1 MANQPTN
8 SELEILRILWKTR
21 EATVREINES
31 LNQES
36 VKEIGYT
43 TTLKIMQI
51 MHEKGLLVRRKE
63 GKTHIY
69 TSNIDEKETQNG
81 LLDRLIDSAFSG
93 SAMKL
98 VVQALGH
105 RKTSSEELDAIRE
118 FLDSMEGDKK
128 V

>member
-8 SELEILRILWKTR
+8 SELDILRILWKAG

-36 VKEIGYT
+36 EKEIGYT

-51 MHEKGLLVRRKE
+51 MHGKGFLTRRKE

-69 TSNIDEKETQNG
+69 TANIDEKETQNT
-81 LLDRLIDSAFSG
+81 LVDRLIDSAFSG

-105 RKTSSEELDAIRE
+105 RKTSAEELDAIRE
-118 FLDSMEGDKK
+118 FLDSIEKE
-128 V
+128 

>member
-8 SELEILRILWKTR
+8 SELEVLRFLWKAG

-31 LNQES
+31 LNERS
-36 VKEIGYT
+36 EKEIGYT

-69 TSNIDEKETQNG
+69 SSNIDEKETQNG

-105 RKTSSEELDAIRE
+105 RKTSSEELEAIRE

>member
-105 RKTSSEELDAIRE
+105 RSTSSEELDAIRE
-118 FLDSMEGDKK
+118 FLDSMEGNEKG
-128 V
+128 

>member
-8 SELEILRILWKTR
+8 SELEILRILWKTK

-36 VKEIGYT
+36 EKEIGYT

-51 MHEKGLLVRRKE
+51 MHEKGLLIRRKE

-105 RKTSSEELDAIRE
+105 RKTSSEELDVIRE
-118 FLDSMEGDKK
+118 FLDSMEDNKK
-128 V
+128 G

>member
-8 SELEILRILWKTR
+8 SELEILRILWKTK

-51 MHEKGLLVRRKE
+51 MHEKGLLIRRKE

-105 RKTSSEELDAIRE
+105 RKTSSEELDVIRE
-118 FLDSMEGDKK
+118 FLDSMEDNKK
-128 V
+128 G

>member
-8 SELEILRILWKTR
+8 SELEILRVLWKTR

-31 LNQES
+31 LNLKSE
-36 VKEIGYT
+36 KEIGYT

-105 RKTSSEELDAIRE
+105 RKTSSEELEAIRE
-118 FLDSMEGDKK
+118 FLDSMEGQ
-128 V
+128 

>member
-8 SELEILRILWKTR
+8 SELEVFRVLWKTR

-51 MHEKGLLVRRKE
+51 MHEKGLLIRRKE